1 MVTEVTIGARNNFS
15 SNLQWHKLATGTKK
29 HSFFSLKICKIADK
43 KARLESTK
51 TTRIGQQEKIL
62 KGIIYF

>member
-15 SNLQWHKLATGTKK
+15 SNLQRHKLATGTKK
-29 HSFFSLKICKIADK
+29 HSFFSLKICKIANK

-51 TTRIGQQEKIL
+51 TNRIEQQDEIL
-62 KGIIYF
+62 KGIISF